1 MKLVTVRK
9 NFTRLQVDRF
19 KPSSAT
25 QTVEDM
31 VLGKPY
37 SLEGFKSLQDKASLL
52 DSAMEWVD
60 RDVVLDMDIML

>member
-1 MKLVTVRK
+1 MRNLVMKLVTVRK

-37 SLEGFKSLQDKASLL
+37 SLEGFKSLQDK
-52 DSAMEWVD
+52 
-60 RDVVLDMDIML
+60 

>member
-1 MKLVTVRK
+1 
-9 NFTRLQVDRF
+9 
-19 KPSSAT
+19 
-25 QTVEDM
+25 M

-37 SLEGFKSLQDKASLL
+37 SLEGFQSLQDKESLL